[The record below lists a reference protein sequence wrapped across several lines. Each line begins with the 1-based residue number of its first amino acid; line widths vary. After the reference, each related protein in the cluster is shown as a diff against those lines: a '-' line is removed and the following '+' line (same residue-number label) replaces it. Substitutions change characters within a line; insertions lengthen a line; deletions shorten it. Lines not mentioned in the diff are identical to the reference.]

1 MANEDVTIPPNITT
15 LSVAEAEALC
25 DRLYSR
31 SQSLL
36 FVASPEV
43 RKDMCL
49 ASRAIR
55 NLICLVDKLAD
66 RAADESYRLRTMRI
80 DVRGC
85 E

>member
-1 MANEDVTIPPNITT
+1 MPENNVTT

-25 DRLYSR
+25 DRLYGR

-43 RKDMCL
+43 RMDMCL

-55 NLICLVDKLAD
+55 SLIADVDRLASRCED
-66 RAADESYRLRTMRI
+66 AAYMLRTLKI